1 MVEKHRAVRGKE
13 GPSSPAYRD
22 GCLFLPAGCFHRRP
36 KCSKPLSSM
45 FIFTPF
51 VRACRRAT
59 LVAGAG
65 LALLASGCSDEGK
78 GPVVV
83 SVLGDKDDFAKPLL
97 RLPDPGAKLILEAT
111 AQGLVAF
118 DASGEILPA
127 LAQRWIVEDGG
138 RSYIFRLRRAFWANG
153 ARVTAPDVARMLMAR
168 IESLRRLD
176 PDGPLDA
183 VQSVVPM
190 TGEVI
195 EIRLTAPR
203 PYVLQMLAQ
212 PQMAVL
218 SRDGGTGPYRRVAKG
233 SAQYLTPVD
242 RATGDDAADEPVPA
256 WQTLVLRAERAALAI
271 IRFRERD
278 AALVLGGRFTDL
290 PLLVPAGIDRD
301 TVRIDPVRGLLGL
314 AVTGR
319 GKLLDD
325 PAIRAAINM
334 SIDRSQLPA
343 IFPLGGWATSER
355 LLPDQ
360 MDLGRPP
367 SDPAWAPLPLDQRR
381 AQAGASVTRWRADNG
396 PPPPLRIALPPGP
409 GATLL
414 FGMVRRDLASIGL
427 PVQRV
432 ALTADAD
439 LRLVDEVAAYDS
451 ALWYLGRIGCAR
463 NIHCSD
469 VADAQLHAASLAT
482 TVEERLARIAEA
494 EAQMVGHNGYIP
506 LGAPVRWSLV
516 SKRLTGFQLS
526 ARARHPLNHL
536 FRTTN

>member
-1 MVEKHRAVRGKE
+1 MFTRARPPVRK
-13 GPSSPAYRD
+13 PS
-22 GCLFLPAGCFHRRP
+22 
-36 KCSKPLSSM
+36 
-45 FIFTPF
+45 
-51 VRACRRAT
+51 
-59 LVAGAG
+59 LVVGAI
-65 LALLASGCSDEGK
+65 LCLLAGGCSDEGHD
-78 GPVVV
+78 PVVV
-83 SVLGDKDDFAKPLL
+83 SVVGNRDDFAKPLAA
-97 RLPDPGAKLILEAT
+97 LPDPGAKLILEAT

-118 DASGEILPA
+118 DAGGEVLPA
-127 LAQRWIVEDGG
+127 LAQRWIVEDDG

-183 VQSVVPM
+183 VQAVVPM

-195 EIRLTAPR
+195 EIRLAAPR

-218 SRDGGTGPYRRVAKG
+218 SRDGGTGPYRRAARGNALV
-233 SAQYLTPVD
+233 LTPID
-242 RATGDDAADEPVPA
+242 RASGDDAAADEPVPP
-256 WQTLVLRAERAALAI
+256 WQTRVLRAERAALAI

-301 TVRIDPVRGLLGL
+301 NVRVDPVRGLLGL

-325 PAIRAAINM
+325 AAIRAAINM
-334 SIDRSQLPA
+334 TIDRSQLPA
-343 IFPLGGWATSER
+343 LFPLGGWATSER
-355 LLPDQ
+355 ILPDP
-360 MDLGRPP
+360 MDLGRTPT
-367 SDPAWAPLPLDQRR
+367 DPAWAALSLDERR

-396 PPPPLRIALPPGP
+396 APPPLRIALPAGP

-414 FGMVRRDLASIGL
+414 FGLLQRDLAAIGL
-427 PVQRV
+427 PAQRV
-432 ALTADAD
+432 AINADAD
-439 LRLVDEVAAYDS
+439 LRLIDEVAAYDS

-463 NIHCSD
+463 KIHCSD
-469 VADAQLHAASLAT
+469 VADAQLQAASLSSSS
-482 TVEERLARIAEA
+482 EERTARIAEA
-494 EAQMVGHNGYIP
+494 EAQMVAHDGYIA

-516 SKRLTGFQLS
+516 AKRLTGFQPS

>member
-1 MVEKHRAVRGKE
+1 MFAV
-13 GPSSPAYRD
+13 P
-22 GCLFLPAGCFHRRP
+22 
-36 KCSKPLSSM
+36 
-45 FIFTPF
+45 PF
-51 VRACRRAT
+51 PIACRRAA
-59 LVAGAG
+59 LIAVAG
-65 LALLASGCSDEGK
+65 LALLVGGCSDEGRD
-78 GPVVV
+78 PVVV
-83 SVLGDKDDFAKPLL
+83 SVMGDRDDFAKPLAH
-97 RLPDPGAKLILEAT
+97 LPDPGAKLILEAT

-118 DASGEILPA
+118 DAGGEILPA

-183 VQSVVPM
+183 VQAVVPM

-195 EIRLTAPR
+195 EIRLAAPR
-203 PYVLQMLAQ
+203 PSVLQMLAQ

-218 SRDGGTGPYRRVAKG
+218 SRDGGTGPYRRRTQG
-233 SAQYLTPVD
+233 NAQFLTPID
-242 RATGDDAADEPVPA
+242 RNSGDDVAADEPVPP
-256 WQTLVLRAERAALAI
+256 WQTRVLRAERAALAI
-271 IRFRERD
+271 IRFREGD

-301 TVRIDPVRGLLGL
+301 NVRIDPVRGLLGL
-314 AVTGR
+314 AVTSR

-325 PAIRAAINM
+325 AAIRAAINM

-343 IFPLGGWATSER
+343 LFPLGGWATSER
-355 LLPDQ
+355 ILPDP
-360 MDLGRPP
+360 MDLGRAP
-367 SDPAWAPLPLDQRR
+367 SDPAWAGLSVEQRR

-396 PPPPLRIALPPGP
+396 DPPPLRIALPNGP

-414 FGMVRRDLASIGL
+414 FGLLQRDLAAIGL
-427 PVQRV
+427 PARRV
-432 ALTADAD
+432 ATTADAD
-439 LRLVDEVAAYDS
+439 LRLIDEVAAYDS

-463 NIHCSD
+463 KIHCSD
-469 VADAQLHAASLAT
+469 VADAQLQAASLASSA
-482 TVEERLARIAEA
+482 EERAARFAQA
-494 EAQMVGHNGYIP
+494 EAQMVAHDGYIA

-516 SKRLTGFQLS
+516 AKRLTGFQPS

>member
-1 MVEKHRAVRGKE
+1 MVEKRRGCME
-13 GPSSPAYRD
+13 AGGPSSLAYRD
-22 GCLFLPAGCFHRRP
+22 GRVFLPVGCFHLPP
-36 KCSKPLSSM
+36 KCSKPSISM

-51 VRACRRAT
+51 ARSCRRAT

-97 RLPDPGAKLILEAT
+97 HLPDPGAKLILEAT

-127 LAQRWIVEDGG
+127 LAQRWIVEDDG

-176 PDGPLDA
+176 PDGPLDV

-218 SRDGGTGPYRRVAKG
+218 SRDGGTGPYRRATKG
-233 SAQYLTPVD
+233 NASYLTPVD
-242 RATGDDAADEPVPA
+242 RTTGDDPDEPPSPS
-256 WQTLVLRAERAALAI
+256 QTLVLRAERAALAI

-290 PLLVPAGIDRD
+290 PLLVPAGVDRNS
-301 TVRIDPVRGLLGL
+301 VRVDPVNGLLGL
-314 AVTGR
+314 AVTGQ

-343 IFPLGGWATSER
+343 LFPLGGWATSER

-360 MDLGRPP
+360 MDLGRAPT
-367 SDPAWAPLPLDQRR
+367 DPDWAGLPLDQRR

-396 PPPPLRIALPPGP
+396 APPPLRLALPRGP

-414 FGMVRRDLASIGL
+414 FGMLRRDLATIGL
-427 PVQRV
+427 PVRRV
-432 ALTADAD
+432 ALTAEAD

-463 NIHCSD
+463 KIHCSD
-469 VADAQLHAASLAT
+469 AADAQLHAASLAPT
-482 TVEERLARIAEA
+482 MDERVARIAEA

-536 FRTTN
+536 LRTTN

>member
-1 MVEKHRAVRGKE
+1 MFAV
-13 GPSSPAYRD
+13 P
-22 GCLFLPAGCFHRRP
+22 
-36 KCSKPLSSM
+36 
-45 FIFTPF
+45 PF
-51 VRACRRAT
+51 PRACRRAA
-59 LVAGAG
+59 LIAVAG
-65 LALLASGCSDEGK
+65 LALLAGGCSDEGRD
-78 GPVVV
+78 PVVV
-83 SVLGDKDDFAKPLL
+83 SVMGDRDDFAKPLAH
-97 RLPDPGAKLILEAT
+97 LPDPGAKLILEAT

-118 DASGEILPA
+118 DAGGEILPA

-183 VQSVVPM
+183 VQAVVPM

-195 EIRLTAPR
+195 EIRMAAPR

-218 SRDGGTGPYRRVAKG
+218 SRDGGTGPYRRRTQG
-233 SAQYLTPVD
+233 NAQFLTPID
-242 RATGDDAADEPVPA
+242 RTSGDDVAVDEPVPP
-256 WQTLVLRAERAALAI
+256 WQTRVLRAERAALAI
-271 IRFRERD
+271 IRFREGN

-301 TVRIDPVRGLLGL
+301 NVRVDPVRGLLGL

-334 SIDRSQLPA
+334 TIDRSQLPTQ
-343 IFPLGGWATSER
+343 FPLGGWATSER
-355 LLPDQ
+355 ILPDA
-360 MDLGRPP
+360 MDLGRRPTDP
-367 SDPAWAPLPLDQRR
+367 SWSALSLAQRR
-381 AQAGASVTRWRADNG
+381 AQGAANVSIWRAANG
-396 PPPPLRIALPPGP
+396 APSPLRIALPTGP

-414 FGMVRRDLASIGL
+414 FGLLRRDLAAIGL
-427 PVQRV
+427 PAQRV
-432 ALTADAD
+432 TINADAD
-439 LRLVDEVAAYDS
+439 LRLIDEVAAYDS

-463 NIHCSD
+463 KIHCSD
-469 VADAQLHAASLAT
+469 VADAQLQAASLASSP
-482 TVEERLARIAEA
+482 EERTARIAEA
-494 EAQMVGHNGYIP
+494 EAQMVAHDGYIA

-516 SKRLTGFQLS
+516 AKRLTGFQPS